1 MHGVDPGVAVVIWTY
16 GRAAVAAECVRAVLE
31 QTLVPQRVVVVD
43 SASPDGTADRLRAE
57 FPTVEVVRLDANE
70 GMGAAIAEGLTRVL
84 GGPEELVWFVEDDA
98 VPAPDTLARLAQH
111 LTTHHEVEVVGPR
124 GARLRRGRWDW
135 LAASHV
141 GPCDFCMLDGALA
154 RAAVLRGVEP
164 PRRDFFIMHVDVEYP
179 LRLRRAGA
187 RSFQLGTVQH
197 GARQLGAASRS
208 TEWRAY
214 YQTRNHVRIALE
226 WRSPAM
232 WWGFAVRTLAQVTA
246 DVVAGRRG
254 WRRIGFRAR
263 GLVDGLRGRMG
274 QTVQP
279 TG

>member
-16 GRAAVAAECVRAVLE
+16 GRAAVAAECVRSVLE
-31 QTLVPQRVVVVD
+31 QTLAPQRVVVVD
-43 SASPDGTADRLRAE
+43 SASPDGTADVLRAE
-57 FPTVEVVRLDANE
+57 FPSIEVIRLATNE

-98 VPAPDTLARLAQH
+98 VPAPDVLAQLVHH
-111 LTTHHEVEVVGPR
+111 LERNDDVAVVGPR

-135 LAASHV
+135 FAASYV

-154 RAAVLRGVEP
+154 RAAVLRRVAP
-164 PRRDFFIMHVDVEYP
+164 PCRDFFIMHVDVEYP

-187 RSFQLGTVQH
+187 RSFQLGTVHH
-197 GARQLGAASRS
+197 GARQLGAGSRS

-214 YQTRNHVRIALE
+214 YQTRNHLRIALD
-226 WRSPAM
+226 WRSLEM
-232 WWGFAVRTLAQVTA
+232 WWGFAVRTAAQLTA
-246 DVVAGRRG
+246 DLVAGRRG
-254 WRRIGFRAR
+254 WRRIGFRLR

-274 QTVQP
+274 QTVRP